1 MSSWYEIL
9 EQRNKEIE
17 ALKSQIEELEQNKA
31 SIEQRIK
38 EEETKNKSN
47 QKGLTKE
54 SIINMI
60 QNLQNKIDNFH
71 FKGEL
76 KIESDFTINKLS
88 LVYSYE
94 DFLHEEISTSGA
106 TMLYELDKWLK
117 FQSRLIPI
125 YKFLEDENESLIYAR
140 VKSKYNNNYKNSILT
155 FLYNPDDNYYK
166 KISYSLEFNK
176 NDYKTF
182 NLSAWRKIIAD
193 AVKCNLSL
201 DNKGLEAHIIT
212 PEAEEEFDSRDFD
225 PSENFNIYLIT
236 TRKNIDE
243 TILKDAIE
251 ETSKQILNYTNF
263 KEDCW

>member
-38 EEETKNKSN
+38 EEETKNINN
-47 QKGLTKE
+47 QKSLTKE
-54 SIINMI
+54 VIVNMI
-60 QNLQNKIDNFH
+60 QDLQNKIDNFH

-76 KIESDFTINKLS
+76 KIENDFTINKLS

-117 FQSRLIPI
+117 FQSRLISI
-125 YKFLEDENESLIYAR
+125 YKFLEDENESLIYAG

-155 FLYNPDDNYYK
+155 FLYNHDDNYYK

-201 DNKGLEAHIIT
+201 DNKGLEAHIVT
-212 PEAEEEFDSRDFD
+212 SEAEEEFDSRDFD
-225 PSENFNIYLIT
+225 PSETFNIYLIT
-236 TRKNIDE
+236 ARKNIDE
-243 TILKDAIE
+243 TTLKIAID
-251 ETSKQILNYTNF
+251 ETAKQILNYTDF
-263 KEDCW
+263 EEDCW